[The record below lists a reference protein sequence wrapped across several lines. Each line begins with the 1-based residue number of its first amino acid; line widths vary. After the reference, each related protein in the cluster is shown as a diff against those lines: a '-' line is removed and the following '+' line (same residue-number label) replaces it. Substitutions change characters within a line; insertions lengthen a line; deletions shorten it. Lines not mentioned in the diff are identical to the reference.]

1 LPEAL
6 SFAVAQAVV
15 WDYSVAAV
23 VAVVFDY
30 YLQDLQSWAVVQAV
44 LWEYSVV
51 WQYLTAVAV
60 DYYLM
65 ALQSLAFVQAVH

>member
-15 WDYSVAAV
+15 LDYSVAAV

-30 YLQDLQSWAVVQAV
+30 YLQELKSWAVVQAV

-51 WQYLTAVAV
+51 WQYLAAVAV
-60 DYYLM
+60 DYYLPE
-65 ALQSLAFVQAVH
+65 LQFWAVVPAAH